1 MGGEDV
7 ELEREFVAY
16 PDSRTVLRLDNEK
29 TFLHIPFSPNF
40 FTIPAYRAYSSA
52 AADRMKKYY

>member
-16 PDSRTVLRLDNEK
+16 PDSRIVLRLDNKK
-29 TFLHIPFSPNF
+29 TFLRSFTFISLLLSSPFQH
-40 FTIPAYRAYSSA
+40 T
-52 AADRMKKYY
+52 K